1 MRKSDARAS
10 PPRLEPTRLEVAW
23 RVEQRRLLHTW
34 LGNSIG
40 KHSPLLRHS
49 NICTI
54 YDIGEHE
61 GADIHLHRMPP
72 TFISTTGRS
81 VLTFAPFSC
90 LRFTHGVSVASS
102 ESKTHQN
109 PFRTNLLARILW
121 QWLLSA
127 VPVAILNSTTGQG
140 ART

>member
-72 TFISTTGRS
+72 ECPRHLFPRLA
-81 VLTFAPFSC
+81 VLCYHSR
-90 LRFTHGVSVASS
+90 RFRACALPT
-102 ESKTHQN
+102 E
-109 PFRTNLLARILW
+109 FRLPALNRKHTRILSE
-121 QWLLSA
+121 QTSWLEFF
-127 VPVAILNSTTGQG
+127 
-140 ART
+140 